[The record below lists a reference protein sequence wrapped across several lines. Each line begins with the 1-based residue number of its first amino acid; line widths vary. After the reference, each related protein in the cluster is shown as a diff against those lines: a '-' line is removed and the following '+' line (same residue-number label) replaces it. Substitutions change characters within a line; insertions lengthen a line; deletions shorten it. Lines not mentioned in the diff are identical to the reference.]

1 MKIAYT
7 KIYRKYPDVQKGR
20 EGIFLYK
27 KRYITQY
34 IVGQPPNINRD
45 TESSILCNTF
55 VRIYLALMNSDF
67 RHTSYCTFKKLKRV
81 RKS

>member
-27 KRYITQY
+27 KRYIIQY
-34 IVGQPPNINRD
+34 IVGQPLNINRD
-45 TESSILCNTF
+45 TENSILCNTF
-55 VRIYLALMNSDF
+55 VRIYLTLMNSDF
-67 RHTSYCTFKKLKRV
+67 GHTSYCIK
-81 RKS
+81 